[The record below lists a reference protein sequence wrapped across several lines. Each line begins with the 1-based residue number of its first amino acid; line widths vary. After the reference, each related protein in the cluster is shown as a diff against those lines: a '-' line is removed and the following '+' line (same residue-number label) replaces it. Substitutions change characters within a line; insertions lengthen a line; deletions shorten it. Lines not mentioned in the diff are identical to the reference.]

1 MASIEDAADLS
12 LPGHPRIK
20 LKDISTLST
29 FLQSE
34 LCSPELEIMAPRLW
48 MMSKQS
54 ASNISALHRQRMKGR
69 EIIVTEEPRLHLVWI
84 YDRIFIKPLPQY
96 LLSYKFWKLYLLR
109 NDSPLGAARPML
121 LRAALGYL
129 RTYHFLIKHRS
140 DFDRALMEGARLLP
154 ETTTWD
160 QFNSFAE
167 HLHEITDCEVS
178 GRYAFG
184 ELRLSRLNFYSKIF
198 LRKLHFQRTHYQYGA
213 YFGRYYAPF
222 LFVFGIVFVVLAAPQ
237 VEMAVEQV
245 ISNPVY
251 DIWLASRVFC
261 ILAVIF
267 CALSTLALAA
277 LWVHKIAA
285 EWHFAI
291 KSHFSKANS
300 QHHSSDE

>member
-1 MASIEDAADLS
+1 MSTKRSRAVSLYGISYFFRLECFVFSWGQIVSYTLLESI
-12 LPGHPRIK
+12 K
-20 LKDISTLST
+20 
-29 FLQSE
+29 
-34 LCSPELEIMAPRLW
+34 CW
-48 MMSKQS
+48 
-54 ASNISALHRQRMKGR
+54 
-69 EIIVTEEPRLHLVWI
+69 
-84 YDRIFIKPLPQY
+84 
-96 LLSYKFWKLYLLR
+96 
-109 NDSPLGAARPML
+109 
-121 LRAALGYL
+121 
-129 RTYHFLIKHRS
+129 LI
-140 DFDRALMEGARLLP
+140 
-154 ETTTWD
+154 
-160 QFNSFAE
+160 
-167 HLHEITDCEVS
+167 
-178 GRYAFG
+178 
-184 ELRLSRLNFYSKIF
+184 RLNFYSKIF

-300 QHHSSDE
+300 QHHSSDEWGRKGLTRTIVKDYGNTECDELAAWLNLGCTVCDVDQQCPPHPGGVSWGTYQNSASLMKC